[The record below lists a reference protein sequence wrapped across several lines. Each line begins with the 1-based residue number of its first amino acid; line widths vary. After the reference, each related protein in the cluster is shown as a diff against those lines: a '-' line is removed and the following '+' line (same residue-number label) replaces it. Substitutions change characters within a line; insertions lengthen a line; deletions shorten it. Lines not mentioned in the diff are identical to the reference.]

1 MHRTTALKRAI
12 TALATV
18 ATVATIAATTI
29 SASGLTDVGATGA
42 AIGSLTDTSVT
53 NPDLPDGVASL
64 GQGRIA
70 EDGGRSY
77 LLYAARFTNAPWVLV
92 RDEASGETSH
102 LALPAGTTGGTAWAR
117 ADLAVAGDDL
127 WILSGAGPV
136 YLRHYRLSGSPLPTT
151 ATVVAEQVLGNSD
164 SRAGALTALASGNA
178 AGVWHQQ
185 AATTPHGLYF
195 VHATSDGVTR
205 TAGPVSIATRS
216 STQAIVQHPADQSVW
231 AFSSA
236 DAGGAIAAV
245 HLSEQSTGLRVD
257 WIDSSYISEGRH
269 GTLGPDP
276 EAPDVEAAVD
286 TVNGAIAVAYQ
297 SAERRVFST
306 LPWIVGSQ
314 VAVARVRA
322 DASISFLALPDYVER
337 ISAIGLVVRGNE
349 TWLAYRPIAADLTFD
364 ALHARRHDGSAW
376 DEPLVLGKLG
386 DPRAMVY
393 FGRSVVNLGGPMADN
408 LVHLLVAGPVAAGPT
423 LGSDAPT
430 TTTASGTGRTTGTPL
445 KGKGGGRKK

>member
-1 MHRTTALKRAI
+1 VQREGETVRRTHAFVYAIAAI
-12 TALATV
+12 TGITAASVLAST
-18 ATVATIAATTI
+18 A
-29 SASGLTDVGATGA
+29 SAESTGT
-42 AIGSLTDTSVT
+42 LTDTTVT

-77 LLYAARFTNAPWVLV
+77 VLYAARFTNEPWVLV
-92 RDEASGETSH
+92 RDESSGETSH
-102 LALPAGTTGGTAWAR
+102 IALPAGTTGGTAWAR
-117 ADLAVAGDDL
+117 ADLAVAGGDM

-151 ATVVAEQVLGNSD
+151 ATVVAEHLLGNSD
-164 SRAGALTALASGNA
+164 SRAGALTALASGNV

-185 AATTPHGLYF
+185 AATTPHGLNF
-195 VHATSDGVTR
+195 VHATPGGVVR

-216 STQAIVQHPADQSVW
+216 STQAIAQHPADQSLWV
-231 AFSSA
+231 FSSA
-236 DAGGAIAAV
+236 DAGSAIAAV

-257 WIDSSYISEGRH
+257 WVNSSYISEARH

-286 TVNGAIAVAYQ
+286 TLNGAIAVAYQ

-306 LPWIVGSQ
+306 QPWIVGSQ

-337 ISAIGLVVRGNE
+337 ISAIGLVVRENE
-349 TWLAYRPIAADLTFD
+349 TWLAYRPIADDLTFD
-364 ALHARRHDGSAW
+364 TLHVRRHDGSAW
-376 DEPLVLGKLG
+376 GEPVVLGKLG

-393 FGRSVVNLGGPMADN
+393 FGRSVVNFGGPMADN
-408 LVHLLVAGPVAAGPT
+408 LVHLFVAGPVAAGAT
-423 LGSDAPT
+423 LTSDT
-430 TTTASGTGRTTGTPL
+430 TTTTSGRGETTVTSS